1 MTNPG
6 YICNRLDSNSD
17 LFPTIAEITLSHMPV
32 LKIDGISILPLVRR
46 DQQASPR
53 SYILYS
59 VNYLKAV
66 TGDLYKL
73 IFPHR
78 YRNYEAFAP
87 GQKETP
93 RKFKKAMLEAK
104 KPYDLWRNPGE

>member
-1 MTNPG
+1 MTKPG
-6 YICNRLDSNSD
+6 YICNRLDSNID

-32 LKIDGISILPLVRR
+32 LKIDGVWILPLVRR
-46 DQQASPR
+46 DQKGCLR
-53 SYILYS
+53 FCILVS

-93 RKFKKAMLEAK
+93 RKFKKAMLEAT